1 MDIFVF
7 YKNGNIDLQFINY
20 ENEKKIYF
28 RNFVKNYRIF
38 RCYAIAY
45 GEGSIFM
52 SYKFQL
58 RSLAF
63 NLLMYYMLLTK
74 YNRAVKIPFFPN

>member
-28 RNFVKNYRIF
+28 RNFVKN
-38 RCYAIAY
+38 
-45 GEGSIFM
+45 
-52 SYKFQL
+52 
-58 RSLAF
+58 
-63 NLLMYYMLLTK
+63 
-74 YNRAVKIPFFPN
+74 